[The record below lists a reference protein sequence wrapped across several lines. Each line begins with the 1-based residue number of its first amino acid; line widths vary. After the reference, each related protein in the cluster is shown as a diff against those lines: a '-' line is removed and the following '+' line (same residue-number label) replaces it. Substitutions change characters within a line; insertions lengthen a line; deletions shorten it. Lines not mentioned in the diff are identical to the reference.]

1 MDHTIANHGG
11 FGKLAR
17 IFPVHTPAM
26 QFGVALFF
34 CGLAA
39 GGNLVFP
46 ALSSQ
51 LPLLLFFMA
60 TCAATWLG
68 GFRAGLLATILSVLI
83 IDFYFPQPGGFL
95 SGHGIGLFRLVGFAF
110 IMAVIAWLIDSRAQ
124 SGQLIKTQRGQVEEQ
139 ERRHRALVSS
149 AARLAGI
156 GSWEYDIAGDSLM
169 WDDETIR
176 IFGATRES
184 FGGNIAAFFALVHP
198 DDREALKAMQTKALA
213 SNGIT
218 EMEYRILRPDG
229 AIRLVYDRGQVTRHE
244 DGKPAQSIGMVM
256 DVTEQR
262 KAAEDLREIKERY
275 DAAVLGSASGL
286 WDWNIQTNEVFYA
299 PRFKEMLGYEDDEF
313 PGVLASF
320 VDHVHPDDQSGASL
334 AVKQHLRD
342 RLPFNVE
349 YRLRTKSG
357 EYRWF
362 NARAQALWNAEG
374 WAYRMAGSIVDI
386 SERRLLEERYHQS
399 QRLEAIGRLA
409 GGIAHDFNNM
419 LGVIL
424 VHCDG
429 LHEALPIDSPEWQSV
444 RQIKMASTRSADL
457 TRQLLAFS
465 RKQIL
470 LPSILD
476 LNATVN
482 EISFMVNSLIGDDIE
497 LIVRPGEGLER
508 VKADPGQIHQVV
520 MNLMVNAR
528 DAMPHGGQILIETKN
543 VHWEGQQL
551 PSNLQVTPGTY
562 VMLSVSDNGS
572 GMEPDVLQHIFEPFY
587 TTKQQG
593 EGTGLGLATV
603 YGIVKQSEG
612 YVVAESQPGK
622 GTTFKIYLPKVEAEL
637 SAHMADP
644 PKADLTGGD
653 ETILLAE
660 DEPLLREIFRMQLE
674 DAGYTVLEAPNGKEA
689 TRVAQHHHKK
699 IHLLLTDLVMAGGTN
714 GLELAAQLNTTQP
727 GIKVVY
733 MTGYTADVIDPKGM
747 AVMQDRILQK
757 PFSSASLLRKIR
769 EVLAG

>member
-1 MDHTIANHGG
+1 MDHTITHHGRFAKFVRAFSARTPLVRYG
-11 FGKLAR
+11 FVL
-17 IFPVHTPAM
+17 
-26 QFGVALFF
+26 LL
-34 CGLAA
+34 CGLATGINFA
-39 GGNLVFP
+39 FPVFSAQAPFLVFFVVV
-46 ALSSQ
+46 SV
-51 LPLLLFFMA
+51 
-60 TCAATWLG
+60 AAWIG
-68 GFRAGLLATILSVLI
+68 GWRAGLAISFISILIV
-83 IDFYFPQPGGFL
+83 DFWFL
-95 SGHGIGLFRLVGFAF
+95 KPIGSLSLHSIGLTRMVFFAL
-110 IMAVIAWLIDSRAQ
+110 IASGISWLIDYRAW
-124 SGQLIKTQRGQVEEQ
+124 SGQLIEIQRGQVEEQ
-139 ERRHRALVSS
+139 ERRHQAIVSS
-149 AARLAGI
+149 AARIAGM
-156 GSWEYDIAGDSLM
+156 GSWEYDISGDSLI

-176 IFGATRES
+176 IFGITRES
-184 FGGNIAAFFALVHP
+184 FGGNGAAFFALVHP
-198 DDREALKAMQTKALA
+198 DDRVALKAMQAKALA

-229 AIRLVYDRGQVTRHE
+229 MIRLVYDRGQVTRHE
-244 DGKPAQSIGMVM
+244 DGKPSQSIGMVM

-262 KAAEDLREIKERY
+262 KTLEDLRESKERY
-275 DAAVLGSASGL
+275 DVAVLGSASGL
-286 WDWNIQTNEVFYA
+286 WDWNLLTNEVFYA
-299 PRFKEMLGYEDDEF
+299 PRFKELLGYEEDEF
-313 PGVLASF
+313 PSVLASF
-320 VDHVHPDDQSGASL
+320 EQHLHPDDRTGINL
-334 AVKQHLRD
+334 AFKLHLKKRM
-342 RLPFNVE
+342 PFNVE

-374 WAYRMAGSIVDI
+374 RAYRMAGSIVDI
-386 SERRLLEERYHQS
+386 SERHSLEERYHQS

-444 RQIKMASTRSADL
+444 RRMKTAATRSADL

-476 LNATVN
+476 LNASVN

-497 LIVRPGEGLER
+497 LIVRAGEDLGL

-528 DAMPHGGQILIETKN
+528 DAMPHGGQIVVETKN
-543 VHWEGQQL
+543 VHWEGHQL

-612 YVVAESQPGK
+612 YVVAESQLGK
-622 GTTFKIYLPKVEAEL
+622 GTTFKIYLPGVEEEL
-637 SAHMADP
+637 TMPVVEPQKTDA
-644 PKADLTGGD
+644 TGGD

-674 DAGYTVLEAPNGKEA
+674 GAGYTVIEAPNGKEA
-689 TRVAQHHHKK
+689 TKMAECHQEK
-699 IHLLLTDLVMAGGTN
+699 IHLLLTDLVMEGGTN

-747 AVMQDRILQK
+747 AFMQDRILQK

-769 EVLAG
+769 EVLTG